1 MPDTNV
7 EIFKRLIQAFNDRGL
22 EGTLEYFD
30 EDVEIYDP
38 DLGDAGPTR
47 GHAGVRRV
55 IGQIMDGFR
64 VMQVQDF
71 EAISV
76 GDRVVALVRTG
87 ATGEGSLGEMDIELR
102 DAHQMTFRDGKIV
115 YWRLYLNQAEAL
127 TDAALDPSVADGH
140 SQGDAPAP

>member
-7 EIFKRLIQAFNDRGL
+7 EIFNRLIQAFNDRGL

-38 DLGDAGPTR
+38 DLGAGGPTR

-55 IGQIMDGFR
+55 IGQITDGFR

-127 TDAALDPSVADGH
+127 TDAGLDPALAERH
-140 SQGDAPAP
+140 SQGDVPAP